1 MDRRNDVLLI
11 NKTTKPTH
19 FQCSRNPVFTFKSF
33 WSQNT
38 HITIS
43 CSASCTTSKSSM
55 RSSATKYFISIPV
68 ASLGLFTWH
77 LQQQLNPIFIDRAA
91 AALECVAFASIFR
104 VTLKKLDFPFSSE
117 SSRFDSSE
125 RRAKERKIAPSRILQ
140 RILRLR
146 IESTLFH
153 SLSLYSDKE
162 PVASTSPLSRLVD
175 GTKLN

>member
-1 MDRRNDVLLI
+1 MFNV
-11 NKTTKPTH
+11 T
-19 FQCSRNPVFTFKSF
+19 SFTYKSF

-38 HITIS
+38 HFTIS
-43 CSASCTTSKSSM
+43 CSASSTTFNSSM

-104 VTLKKLDFPFSSE
+104 VTLKKLDFPFSS
-117 SSRFDSSE
+117 SARFDSSE
-125 RRAKERKIAPSRILQ
+125 RRAKERKIAPSKILQ

>member
-1 MDRRNDVLLI
+1 M
-11 NKTTKPTH
+11 
-19 FQCSRNPVFTFKSF
+19 FTFKSF

-38 HITIS
+38 HFTIS
-43 CSASCTTSKSSM
+43 CSASSTTSKSSM

-77 LQQQLNPIFIDRAA
+77 LQQLNPIFIDRAA

-117 SSRFDSSE
+117 STRFDSSE

-146 IESTLFH
+146 IESTLCRYIPIR
-153 SLSLYSDKE
+153 SQSPQLLLS
-162 PVASTSPLSRLVD
+162 VAWWTAP
-175 GTKLN
+175 N